1 MSILCPYLTALSN
14 KEYIGQSLD
23 IRLSKVCPDFVHP
36 YLLNA
41 NSKSNVHT
49 LSNLCPCPKF
59 VQTKMCWT
67 KVCPS
72 YVHTLSRQNC
82 HHRLKVKHPYF
93 VQCLSMSNVCP
104 HFVQAPLNSCPLFVL
119 IHTVCPNY
127 ANPKAISPI
136 WTWAPGKSWHFQ
148 FRLSTAVPQA
158 QGSGVTICTSLTSGK
173 LPVWQAALFVC
184 LVRYNL
190 IG

>member
-23 IRLSKVCPDFVHP
+23 KRLSKVCPDFVHP

-49 LSNLCPCPKF
+49 LSRLCPCPKF

-104 HFVQAPLNSCPLFVL
+104 NFVQAPLNSCPLFVL

-127 ANPKAISPI
+127 ANPRAISPI
-136 WTWAPGKSWHFQ
+136 EHEH
-148 FRLSTAVPQA
+148 QA
-158 QGSGVTICTSLTSGK
+158 KVDISDFDG
-173 LPVWQAALFVC
+173 AR
-184 LVRYNL
+184 RYC
-190 IG
+190 

>member
-23 IRLSKVCPDFVHP
+23 IRLSKVCRDFVHP

-49 LSNLCPCPKF
+49 LSKLCPCPKF
-59 VQTKMCWT
+59 VQSKMCWT

-72 YVHTLSRQNC
+72 FVHTLSRQNC
-82 HHRLKVKHPYF
+82 HHRLKVKHLYF

-104 HFVQAPLNSCPLFVL
+104 NFVQAPLNSCPFFVL
-119 IHTVCPNY
+119 IHTICPNY
-127 ANPKAISPI
+127 ANPEHHEKLQILGAIRCVFTRGDSMSHRSS
-136 WTWAPGKSWHFQ
+136 SW
-148 FRLSTAVPQA
+148 LYA
-158 QGSGVTICTSLTSGK
+158 TICRHCLTVMDTGTQEHF
-173 LPVWQAALFVC
+173 L
-184 LVRYNL
+184 LVN
-190 IG
+190 

>member
-23 IRLSKVCPDFVHP
+23 KRLSKVCPDFVHP
-36 YLLNA
+36 YLLDA

-49 LSNLCPCPKF
+49 LSKLCPCPKF

-72 YVHTLSRQNC
+72 FEHTLSRQNC
-82 HHRLKVKHPYF
+82 HQKHKIKHPYF

-104 HFVQAPLNSCPLFVL
+104 DKNVLDKSMSKLCPDKIVIIDLMLNIHTLSNVCPCPMFVQAP
-119 IHTVCPNY
+119 
-127 ANPKAISPI
+127 
-136 WTWAPGKSWHFQ
+136 
-148 FRLSTAVPQA
+148 
-158 QGSGVTICTSLTSGK
+158 
-173 LPVWQAALFVC
+173 
-184 LVRYNL
+184 
-190 IG
+190 

>member
-23 IRLSKVCPDFVHP
+23 KRLSKVCPDFVHP

-49 LSNLCPCPKF
+49 LSKLCPCPKF

-104 HFVQAPLNSCPLFVL
+104 NFVQAPLNSCPFFVL

-127 ANPKAISPI
+127 VPYHPLNMSTRQKLTFPISIKHGSAASLYLANLGQTTSLAISP
-136 WTWAPGKSWHFQ
+136 F
-148 FRLSTAVPQA
+148 
-158 QGSGVTICTSLTSGK
+158 C
-173 LPVWQAALFVC
+173 LPC
-184 LVRYNL
+184 
-190 IG
+190 

>member
-23 IRLSKVCPDFVHP
+23 IRLSKVCSDFVHP
-36 YLLNA
+36 YLLNG

-49 LSNLCPCPKF
+49 LSKLCPCPKF

-72 YVHTLSRQNC
+72 FVHTLSKQNC

-93 VQCLSMSNVCP
+93 VQCLSKHCP
-104 HFVQAPLNSCPLFVL
+104 STFKQLSIF
-119 IHTVCPNY
+119 CPNTHCLSQLC
-127 ANPKAISPI
+127 PISPI
-136 WTWAPGKSWHFQ
+136 EHEH
-148 FRLSTAVPQA
+148 QA
-158 QGSGVTICTSLTSGK
+158 KVDISDFDE
-173 LPVWQAALFVC
+173 AR
-184 LVRYNL
+184 RYC
-190 IG
+190 